1 MVPGNLIKKEF
12 LRFPIKY
19 LYVIAL
25 RYKNIVHLVFV
36 LYTIQL
42 YSARAGEVIFQTV
55 LIKKNTFLNGT
66 EWLVENMQILSE
78 TPMKIINADSLT
90 KQPAAS

>member
-1 MVPGNLIKKEF
+1 M
-12 LRFPIKY
+12 
-19 LYVIAL
+19 IAL
-25 RYKNIVHLVFV
+25 RYKNIVHHVFV

-42 YSARAGEVIFQTV
+42 YSARAGEVIFQTA

-78 TPMKIINADSLT
+78 TPMKSINADSLT